1 MTERFYDITHLTT
14 DELRNLFTFYRKLGW
29 IDFEF
34 EELRP
39 EDTPPTLSDAKIIL
53 NIQAGNEKNYFV
65 FMLDHEDEEDGI
77 MIGFGLT
84 YHEDF
89 STYLH
94 LPQKYLNA
102 LIEKYNLGEPKEA
115 KNYTVTEYLIA
126 EQLKYMQN

>member
-14 DELRNLFTFYRKLGW
+14 DELRELFTSYRKHGW

-39 EDTPPTLSDAKIIL
+39 EDTPPVLSEAEIIL

-65 FMLDHEDEEDGI
+65 FMLDYEDEEDGI

-89 STYLH
+89 SAYLH
-94 LPQKYLNA
+94 LPQKYLGE
-102 LIEKYNLGEPKEA
+102 LIEKYNLGKPKEA
-115 KNYTVTEYLIA
+115 KNYTDIEALIA
-126 EQLKYMQN
+126 EQFKYLLN